1 MQYAHPSL
9 RGAGKQSGN
18 RFRIFLSVPVIF
30 GVPVKMALLY
40 MKAGYQSEI
49 NTGTGGVDSIVKAKT
64 QAGIQF
70 DIRF

>member
-1 MQYAHPSL
+1 
-9 RGAGKQSGN
+9 
-18 RFRIFLSVPVIF
+18 VPVIF

-40 MKAGYQSEI
+40 MKAGDQSEI

-64 QAGIQF
+64 RSGIQF